1 MLLSGSEVERVAL
14 VGLEPS
20 SERVRFGSAGPRT
33 QRVQEL
39 VNAGLIDGDTGM
51 ELLDF
56 PDVEAYQRR
65 KFAARR
71 LILRNIDHILETG
84 ERITPTP
91 FDNLELIVQFGN
103 EAIQEAKLDGVE
115 ESHIDALRDYVYGAD
130 ALRPKPQAVPP
141 PPPPMPD
148 PGAMPPPPDMM
159 PPPPMAAA

>member
-1 MLLSGSEVERVAL
+1 
-14 VGLEPS
+14 
-20 SERVRFGSAGPRT
+20 
-33 QRVQEL
+33 
-39 VNAGLIDGDTGM
+39 M

-91 FDNLELIVQFGN
+91 FDNLELIVQF
-103 EAIQEAKLDGVE
+103 ETKPFRKPSFDGVE
-115 ESHIDALRDYVYGAD
+115 ESRPSTHCGYVYGAD

-148 PGAMPPPPDMM
+148 PGAMPPRLT
-159 PPPPMAAA
+159 